1 MSDLDER
8 KTKLPL
14 DKAVEKITA
23 KEKDEYQKKQGEN
36 VTRKDYDAYKNSFS
50 SDSMA
55 KPLTFSDYK
64 DIASF
69 YGKSITND
77 ADLSLI
83 AKAGIDTDKYRK
95 SKQSKGTQDFRKG
108 GMVLSTVD
116 NRKNKG

>member
-36 VTRKDYDAYKNSFS
+36 VTRKDYDYKNSFS
-50 SDSMA
+50 SDGMA

-116 NRKNKG
+116 NRKNK